1 MAKTTKKPRTKR
13 ELDVLRDYAC
23 RLFLSGETQRVIAAK
38 TGLTVATVS
47 RWAREENW
55 DARRREQNSSS
66 AALVNSL
73 MLAAKKIS
81 ELIITKLNKGETD
94 DIDGITKLSDNI
106 AKVMASA
113 KRIAKGITKDEIID
127 VIIDLEQWMMQRAET
142 DEELTPELLTTI
154 NSLHKK
160 YIEYISAQEA

>member
-1 MAKTTKKPRTKR
+1 MPSVSERRNAAGNRR
-13 ELDVLRDYAC
+13 ENRDWT
-23 RLFLSGETQRVIAAK
+23 E
-38 TGLTVATVS
+38 ATVS

>member
-1 MAKTTKKPRTKR
+1 MGQGG
-13 ELDVLRDYAC
+13 ELGRPAP
-23 RLFLSGETQRVIAAK
+23 
-38 TGLTVATVS
+38 
-47 RWAREENW
+47 
-55 DARRREQNSSS
+55 EQNSSS

>member
-1 MAKTTKKPRTKR
+1 MAKTTKRQRTKR
-13 ELDVLRDYAC
+13 ELDVLRDYAS
-23 RLFLSGETQRVIAAK
+23 RLFLSGETQRIIAAK
-38 TGLTVATVS
+38 TGLTEATVS
-47 RWAREENW
+47 KWAKEEDW
-55 DARRREQNSSS
+55 DARRKEQNSSS
-66 AALVNSL
+66 VALVNSL

-113 KRIAKGITKDEIID
+113 KRIAKGITKDE
-127 VIIDLEQWMMQRAET
+127 VDLEQWMMQRSET
-142 DEELTPELLTTI
+142 DEELTPELITTI
-154 NSLHKK
+154 NGLHKK

>member
-38 TGLTVATVS
+38 TGLPEA

-73 MLAAKKIS
+73 MLAARKIS
-81 ELIITKLNKGETD
+81 ELIITRLNKGETD

-154 NSLHKK
+154 NGLHKK

>member
-38 TGLTVATVS
+38 TGLTEATVS

-66 AALVNSL
+66 AA
-73 MLAAKKIS
+73 
-81 ELIITKLNKGETD
+81 LNKGETD

>member
-23 RLFLSGETQRVIAAK
+23 RLFLSGETQRVTPRNRTDGGHRQQVGQGGELGRPAP
-38 TGLTVATVS
+38 
-47 RWAREENW
+47 
-55 DARRREQNSSS
+55 EQNSSS

>member
-38 TGLTVATVS
+38 TGLTEATVS

-55 DARRREQNSSS
+55 DARRREHNSSS

-73 MLAAKKIS
+73 MLAARKIS
-81 ELIITKLNKGETD
+81 EQIITRLNKGETD

-113 KRIAKGITKDEIID
+113 KRI
-127 VIIDLEQWMMQRAET
+127 DLEQWMMQRAET

-154 NSLHKK
+154 NGLHKK
-160 YIEYISAQEA
+160 YIECISAQEA

>member
-38 TGLTVATVS
+38 TGLTEATVS

-113 KRIAKGITKDEIID
+113 KRIAKGITKD

-142 DEELTPELLTTI
+142 NEELTPELLTTI
-154 NSLHKK
+154 NGLHKK

>member
-38 TGLTVATVS
+38 TGLTEATVS
-47 RWAREENW
+47 RW
-55 DARRREQNSSS
+55 
-66 AALVNSL
+66 VNSL

>member
-1 MAKTTKKPRTKR
+1 M
-13 ELDVLRDYAC
+13 
-23 RLFLSGETQRVIAAK
+23 
-38 TGLTVATVS
+38 
-47 RWAREENW
+47 AREENW

-142 DEELTPELLTTI
+142 NEELTPELLTTI
-154 NSLHKK
+154 NGLHKK

>member
-1 MAKTTKKPRTKR
+1 MGQGG
-13 ELDVLRDYAC
+13 ELGRPAPGAELLV
-23 RLFLSGETQRVIAAK
+23 G
-38 TGLTVATVS
+38 
-47 RWAREENW
+47 
-55 DARRREQNSSS
+55 
-66 AALVNSL
+66 ALVNSL

>member
-1 MAKTTKKPRTKR
+1 M
-13 ELDVLRDYAC
+13 
-23 RLFLSGETQRVIAAK
+23 SGETQRVIAAK
-38 TGLTVATVS
+38 TELTEATVS
-47 RWAREENW
+47 RWAKEENW

-81 ELIITKLNKGETD
+81 ELIKGETD

>member
-1 MAKTTKKPRTKR
+1 MPSVSERRNAAGNRRENRTDGGHR
-13 ELDVLRDYAC
+13 
-23 RLFLSGETQRVIAAK
+23 Q
-38 TGLTVATVS
+38 

-154 NSLHKK
+154 NGLHKK

>member
-1 MAKTTKKPRTKR
+1 MPG
-13 ELDVLRDYAC
+13 Y
-23 RLFLSGETQRVIAAK
+23 LFAWHTLQ
-38 TGLTVATVS
+38 ATVS

-142 DEELTPELLTTI
+142 NEELTPELLTTI
-154 NSLHKK
+154 NGLHKK

>member
-38 TGLTVATVS
+38 TGLTEATVS

-113 KRIAKGITKDEIID
+113 KRITKDEIID

>member
-38 TGLTVATVS
+38 TGLTEATVS

-113 KRIAKGITKDEIID
+113 KRIAKGEIID

>member
-1 MAKTTKKPRTKR
+1 MGQGG
-13 ELDVLRDYAC
+13 ELGRPAPGAELRVGRPGQFTDV
-23 RLFLSGETQRVIAAK
+23 G
-38 TGLTVATVS
+38 
-47 RWAREENW
+47 
-55 DARRREQNSSS
+55 
-66 AALVNSL
+66 
-73 MLAAKKIS
+73 S
-81 ELIITKLNKGETD
+81 EDKGETD

-142 DEELTPELLTTI
+142 NEELTPELLTTI
-154 NSLHKK
+154 NGLHKK

>member
-38 TGLTVATVS
+38 TGLTEATVS

-127 VIIDLEQWMMQRAET
+127 LEQWMMQRAET
-142 DEELTPELLTTI
+142 NEELTPELLTTI
-154 NSLHKK
+154 NGLHKK

>member
-23 RLFLSGETQRVIAAK
+23 RLFLSGETQREIAAK
-38 TGLTVATVS
+38 TGLTEATVS

-66 AALVNSL
+66 VALVNSL
-73 MLAAKKIS
+73 MLAARKIS
-81 ELIITKLNKGETD
+81 EQIITKLNKGETD

-113 KRIAKGITKDEIID
+113 KRIAKGITQDEIID

-154 NSLHKK
+154 NGLHKK
-160 YIEYISAQEA
+160 YIECISAQEA

>member
-38 TGLTVATVS
+38 TGLTEATVS

-66 AALVNSL
+66 
-73 MLAAKKIS
+73 AAKKIS

>member
-1 MAKTTKKPRTKR
+1 MAKTTKRQRTKR
-13 ELDVLRDYAC
+13 ELDVLRDYAS
-23 RLFLSGETQRVIAAK
+23 RLFLSGETQRIIAAK
-38 TGLTVATVS
+38 TGLTEATVS
-47 RWAREENW
+47 KWAKEEDW
-55 DARRREQNSSS
+55 DARRKEQNSSS
-66 AALVNSL
+66 VALVNSL

-113 KRIAKGITKDEIID
+113 KRIAKGITKDEVID
-127 VIIDLEQWMMQRAET
+127 VIIDLEKWMMQRSET
-142 DEELTPELLTTI
+142 DEELTPELITTI
-154 NSLHKK
+154 NGLHKK

>member
-1 MAKTTKKPRTKR
+1 
-13 ELDVLRDYAC
+13 
-23 RLFLSGETQRVIAAK
+23 
-38 TGLTVATVS
+38 
-47 RWAREENW
+47 
-55 DARRREQNSSS
+55 
-66 AALVNSL
+66 

-160 YIEYISAQEA
+160 YIEYISAREA

>member
-38 TGLTVATVS
+38 TELTEATVS
-47 RWAREENW
+47 RWAKEENW

-94 DIDGITKLSDNI
+94 DI

-142 DEELTPELLTTI
+142 DEDLTPELLTTI
-154 NSLHKK
+154 NGLHKK

>member
-1 MAKTTKKPRTKR
+1 MPSVSERRNAAGNRR
-13 ELDVLRDYAC
+13 E
-23 RLFLSGETQRVIAAK
+23 
-38 TGLTVATVS
+38 TGLTEATVS

-66 AALVNSL
+66 VALVNSL
-73 MLAAKKIS
+73 MLAARKIS
-81 ELIITKLNKGETD
+81 EQIITKLNKGETD

-113 KRIAKGITKDEIID
+113 KRIAKGITQDEIID

-154 NSLHKK
+154 NGLHKK
-160 YIEYISAQEA
+160 YIECISAQEA

>member
-1 MAKTTKKPRTKR
+1 
-13 ELDVLRDYAC
+13 
-23 RLFLSGETQRVIAAK
+23 
-38 TGLTVATVS
+38 
-47 RWAREENW
+47 
-55 DARRREQNSSS
+55 
-66 AALVNSL
+66 

-154 NSLHKK
+154 NGLHKK
-160 YIEYISAQEA
+160 YIECISAQEA

>member
-1 MAKTTKKPRTKR
+1 MGQGG
-13 ELDVLRDYAC
+13 ELGRPAP
-23 RLFLSGETQRVIAAK
+23 G
-38 TGLTVATVS
+38 
-47 RWAREENW
+47 
-55 DARRREQNSSS
+55 EQNSSS

>member
-38 TGLTVATVS
+38 TGLTEATVS

-66 AALVNSL
+66 VALVNSL
-73 MLAAKKIS
+73 MLAARKIS
-81 ELIITKLNKGETD
+81 EQIITKLNKGETD

-113 KRIAKGITKDEIID
+113 KRITQDEIID

-154 NSLHKK
+154 NGLHKK
-160 YIEYISAQEA
+160 YIECISAQEA